1 MQNWPCENRVYVRNF
16 SFEKKYARISIKLQG
31 VDFQGT
37 NKTILE
43 LRESGLNSR
52 MKPMK
57 KCIFRILY
65 IPRGEMFTKILER
78 EAVIGSESL
87 SFDRPLRPK
96 GHLSLT

>member
-1 MQNWPCENRVYVRNF
+1 MQNQPHENRVYVRKF
-16 SFEKKYARISIKLQG
+16 SFERKYARISIKLQG

-65 IPRGEMFTKILER
+65 IPRGEMFTKIQGKGS
-78 EAVIGSESL
+78 VIGSESHSL
-87 SFDRPLRPK
+87 TDPSGSE
-96 GHLSLT
+96 GHLP